1 MLYSFAPNFDE
12 DAILTKDDRNTDEQF
27 TDLFVTEQLRTIERI
42 ESKIEY
48 HENAVERDPKEL
60 IDIEKD
66 VDNSNLEEEKFYK
79 LLLTAKLAPKTVV

>member
-1 MLYSFAPNFDE
+1 MYTFAPNFDE
-12 DAILTKDDRNTDEQF
+12 GEILTKDERNTVEQF

-48 HENAVERDPKEL
+48 HKNAIDEDPKEL

-66 VDNSNLEEEKFYK
+66 VDNSNLEEEKV
-79 LLLTAKLAPKTVV
+79 L